1 LISDVWTVMWKE
13 WKELLFQRTSTHGGA
28 LTLLIVI
35 GVFGI
40 IFPMQQGNDW
50 VASPLVLLL
59 SGWVSFLSVANVVAD
74 SFAGERERH
83 TLETL
88 LASRLSDRAILLG
101 KFCAAVS
108 YGWGITL
115 LVLLLGLFA
124 VNLACGRGTLLLY
137 QGAIGWGSVGIG
149 LLSAGLAASAGVLI
163 SLRAPTVR
171 QAQQTLSLTAMLLPV
186 ALYALAYGCQV
197 LAIDRHALVAAITA
211 TSMTEIVCIVMA
223 ILTALDMGLLVL
235 ALARF
240 KRSRLIL
247 D

>member
-1 LISDVWTVMWKE
+1 MISDVWTVMWKE
-13 WKELLFQRTSTHGGA
+13 WKELLFQRASMRSGA

-40 IFPMQQGNDW
+40 ILPMQQGKDW

-101 KFCAAVS
+101 KFCTAVS

-124 VNLACGRGTLLLY
+124 VNLAYDRSDLVY
-137 QGAIGWGSVGIG
+137 QGVIGWGSGGIG

-163 SLRAPTVR
+163 SLHAPTVR

-186 ALYALAYGCQV
+186 ALYALVYGCQV
-197 LAIDRHALVAAITA
+197 LSIDRHALVAAITA
-211 TSMTEIVCIVMA
+211 TSMAEIVCIAMA
-223 ILTALDMGLLVL
+223 VLTVLDIGLL
-235 ALARF
+235 AMAMARF